1 MTDPTIQL
9 PPPPLPPVYP
19 PFPPPPIVV
28 AAKPTRKWL
37 GPAGGWIVFGV
48 FTAFWGANLLFN
60 GLVIHHA
67 GFSPNTMI
75 LGGLGMT
82 AALLYTVAYRLRPQD
97 EITPLRLI
105 LAFFLGGLLATE
117 LAVFIEAL
125 VDIVPPISLA
135 DRSLLVRSLA
145 GIIEE
150 ACKLLVVILFA
161 RGLTQRTPR
170 AGLFLGGAVGLG
182 FAAFEDMKYALAIF
196 NQPIYPHNPVG
207 SLLVV
212 TLGRDAIGPFE
223 HPIFTALLAAALF
236 AATRNGRFRI
246 TPKLIGVYLLISAG
260 HGLIDSAD
268 TFLFDALHNRS
279 VAIALALLVG
289 LLVALT
295 ASIIWFRYSRRLK
308 RELLATEV
316 PG

>member
-1 MTDPTIQL
+1 MTDLST
-9 PPPPLPPVYP
+9 PPPPPMYP
-19 PFPPPPIVV
+19 PFPPPPLAVV
-28 AAKPTRKWL
+28 SKPPRKWL
-37 GPAGGWIVFGV
+37 GPAGGWIVFLVLTG
-48 FTAFWGANLLFN
+48 FWGANLLFN

-82 AALLYTVAYRLRPQD
+82 GGVLYTMAYRLRPQD

-105 LAFFLGGLLATE
+105 LVFVLGGLLATE
-117 LAVFIEAL
+117 LAVFLEAI
-125 VDIVPPISLA
+125 VDLVPPIPVA
-135 DRSLLVRSLA
+135 ARSLLVRSLA

-150 ACKLLVVILFA
+150 ACKLLVVVLFA

-207 SLLVV
+207 SLVVV

-223 HPIFTALLAAALF
+223 HPIFSALLAAALF
-236 AATRNGRFRI
+236 SATRAGRFRI
-246 TPKLIGVYLLISAG
+246 TPMVVGVYLLVSAG
-260 HGLIDSAD
+260 HGLIDSAG
-268 TFLFDALHNRS
+268 TLLFDVLHNRAAAS
-279 VAIALALLVG
+279 ALDFLVSI
-289 LLVALT
+289 LVALT
-295 ASIIWFRYSRRLK
+295 GSIIWFRYSRRLK
-308 RELLATEV
+308 RELVASE
-316 PG
+316 PIP